1 MRASVVRTWNGAEVV
16 VPNADLISTAVTNWT
31 LSDRRCRIEVPVSVA
46 SGSDPENVIALL
58 LDAARS
64 DQHLLEEPA
73 PQVLFKGF
81 GKGSLDFVVQAW
93 TDQEYGESLPVTS
106 ELGLALHRS
115 LRAAGIALP

>member
-1 MRASVVRTWNGAEVV
+1 MPAS
-16 VPNADLISTAVTNWT
+16 
-31 LSDRRCRIEVPVSVA
+31 
-46 SGSDPENVIALL
+46 
-58 LDAARS
+58 
-64 DQHLLEEPA
+64 
-73 PQVLFKGF
+73 QVLFKGF